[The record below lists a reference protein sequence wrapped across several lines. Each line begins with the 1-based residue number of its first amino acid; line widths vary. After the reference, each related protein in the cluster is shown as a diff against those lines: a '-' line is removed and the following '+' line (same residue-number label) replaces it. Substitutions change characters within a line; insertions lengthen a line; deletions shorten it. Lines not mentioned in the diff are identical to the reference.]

1 MYALSDVEHLMPKSI
16 AEALKQNTRYEDT
29 LADAV
34 AYVNEET
41 GLSLDIISDVTL
53 YPWLRIPFAWIVK
66 KLASGFLA
74 NPSPELLSQLDGDFN
89 KALVML
95 KDHKI
100 SEKRTA
106 KQAFLGTID
115 GVYSD
120 EAFI

>member
-1 MYALSDVEHLMPKSI
+1 MYILSDVEHLMPKSV
-16 AEALKQNTRYEDT
+16 ADALRQNTRYDDT

-41 GLSLDIISDVTL
+41 GLELDIISDVAA

-66 KLASGFLA
+66 KLACGFLA
-74 NPSPELLSQLDGDFN
+74 NPSPEFLSQVDGDFN

-100 SEKRTA
+100 IDKRTS

-120 EAFI
+120 EEWI